1 MKAKIEPSQVQGSVS
16 IPSSKSM
23 AHRAI
28 ICASLSKGVSKVGN
42 ITYSKDIDATIS
54 CMEALGAHI
63 EKFDTYCI
71 ISGTDIL
78 NQTGDR
84 CLDCH

>member
-1 MKAKIEPSQVQGSVS
+1 MKAKIEPGKVQGSVS

-63 EKFDTYCI
+63 D
-71 ISGTDIL
+71 
-78 NQTGDR
+78 
-84 CLDCH
+84 